1 MVEARR
7 QLVSSLGVARDRLP
21 LQIALASPIHRD
33 RLMLQSGTANAIVE
47 ALARRRLLVKGEWDE
62 YEIWALG
69 EEAASRITP

>member
-1 MVEARR
+1 
-7 QLVSSLGVARDRLP
+7 
-21 LQIALASPIHRD
+21 
-33 RLMLQSGTANAIVE
+33 MLQSGTANAIVE